1 MDNQDLPPTP
11 EELSIPEAVEDVVDS
26 NLTNVDDSTLE
37 VLPTPPVAP
46 KITPEV
52 IRGIPRKVDI
62 EAVREAMPEPAGPA
76 VVGFGERD
84 DVLISAL
91 VFKQNNQTKSLSV
104 YHLQRRL
111 GELGYSEGTR
121 DRPGS
126 YGDLTSVAVAKFQRD
141 HGLTISGHMDR
152 ITAEAIFDGDPNVQ
166 LVD

>member
-1 MDNQDLPPTP
+1 MNDNELTPTP
-11 EELSIPEAVEDVVDS
+11 EESSTPEAVESVLD
-26 NLTNVDDSTLE
+26 TNTTDVDDSTIE
-37 VLPTPPVAP
+37 ALPTPPVVSKLP
-46 KITPEV
+46 SEV
-52 IRGIPRKVDI
+52 VKGIPQKVDI
-62 EAVREAMPEPAGPA
+62 QAVREAMPEPAGPA

-91 VFKQNNQTKSLSV
+91 VLKQSNHTKSLSV

-141 HGLTISGHMDR
+141 HNLAISGHMTR
-152 ITAEAIFDGDPNVQ
+152 ETAEAIFDGDPNVQ

>member
-1 MDNQDLPPTP
+1 MDNQDLTPTP
-11 EELSIPEAVEDVVDS
+11 EELNTPEAVEDVVDS
-26 NLTNVDDSTLE
+26 NLTNVNDSTLE
-37 VLPTPPVAP
+37 ATPVPP
-46 KITPEV
+46 ITPKLASEV
-52 IRGIPRKVDI
+52 IRGIPQKVDI

-141 HGLTISGHMDR
+141 RGLTISGHMDR